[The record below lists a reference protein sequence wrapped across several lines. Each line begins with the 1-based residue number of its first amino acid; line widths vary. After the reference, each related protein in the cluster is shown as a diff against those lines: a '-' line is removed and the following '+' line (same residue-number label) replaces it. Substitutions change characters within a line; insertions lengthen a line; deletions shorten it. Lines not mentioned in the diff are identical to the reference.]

1 MGIIPD
7 HVTLPATTMPKV
19 IVDPASLSLE
29 NRFAVVHTKRRSRE
43 RFAEGCV
50 TLMESENAAIEAADA
65 SQQRYAAVVYGPS
78 ASSEGLHIY
87 YLVRWL
93 T

>member
-1 MGIIPD
+1 
-7 HVTLPATTMPKV
+7 MPKIV
-19 IVDPASLSLE
+19 VDPASASLE
-29 NRFAVVHTKRRSRE
+29 KRYAVVHTRRRSRE

-50 TLMESENAAIEAADA
+50 TLMETESAAIEAADGE
-65 SQQRYAAVVYGPS
+65 QQRYAAIVYGPS
-78 ASSEGLHIY
+78 TSSENLRIY

>member
-1 MGIIPD
+1 
-7 HVTLPATTMPKV
+7 MPKV
-19 IVDPASLSLE
+19 IVDPASTSLE
-29 NRFAVVHTKRRSRE
+29 NRYAVVHTRRRSRE

-50 TLMESENAAIEAADA
+50 TLMESEAAAIEAA
-65 SQQRYAAVVYGPS
+65 SREEQRYAAIVYGPS
-78 ASSEGLHIY
+78 TSSEGLHIY

>member
-1 MGIIPD
+1 
-7 HVTLPATTMPKV
+7 MPKV
-19 IVDPASLSLE
+19 IVDPASRSLD
-29 NRFAVVHTKRRSRE
+29 NRFAVVHTRRRSRE

-50 TLMESENAAIEAADA
+50 TLVASESEAIAAADA
-65 SQQRYAAVVYGPS
+65 SRNRYAAMVYGPS
-78 ASSEGLHIY
+78 SSSEGLHIY